1 MFGHLPANQLT
12 ELHVTALQRAWR
24 ERQAQWTQRTNTS
37 ALRRLLRYI
46 AAITGNAEIKIKL
59 PRPGKQRTRIAT
71 DEERARIWAKAKPEL
86 KFCLLCWTELGL
98 RFREPLRIKPDDID
112 EAHRTVSLLTKGGK
126 TITLPVPQ
134 KLEEFLA
141 VMGPFNDG
149 VPIVTQIH
157 GTPANP
163 EDYIRA
169 QWEQARRKAGVAT
182 DLRIHDLRRTLA
194 TRLYRATL
202 DPKIVQQALG
212 HENLSTTSGYLAPL
226 ETPEL
231 RAKLESI
238 AWRWKQ

>member
-1 MFGHLPANQLT
+1 MFGYLPANQLSA
-12 ELHVTALQRAWR
+12 LHVGALQRAWR
-24 ERQAQWTQRTNTS
+24 DRTAQWTQRTNTS
-37 ALRRLLRYI
+37 TLRRLLRHI

-71 DEERARIWAKAKPEL
+71 DEERARLWTAASAEL

-98 RFREPLRIKPDDID
+98 RFREPLRIKPEDID
-112 EAHRTVSLLTKGGK
+112 AEHRTVSVLTKGDK
-126 TITLPVPQ
+126 HINLPVPR

-141 VMGPFNDG
+141 AIGPFDNG

-163 EDYIRA
+163 QAYIRE
-169 QWEQARRKAGVAT
+169 QWLQARRKAGIAT

-212 HENLSTTSGYLAPL
+212 HENLSTTSNYLAPL

-238 AWRWKQ
+238 TWRWKQ

>member
-12 ELHVTALQRAWR
+12 TLHVGALQRAWR
-24 ERQAQWTQRTNTS
+24 DRTAQWTQRTNTS

-46 AAITGNAEIKIKL
+46 AAITGNAEIKTKL

-71 DEERARIWAKAKPEL
+71 DEERARIWSAARAEL
-86 KFCLLCWTELGL
+86 RFCLICWTELGL
-98 RFREPLRIKPDDID
+98 RFREPLRIKPEDID
-112 EAHRTVSLLTKGGK
+112 EHHRTVSVLTKGEK

-134 KLEEFLA
+134 RLEEFLA
-141 VMGPFNDG
+141 ALGPFEPG
-149 VPIVTQIH
+149 VPIVQQIH

-163 EDYIRA
+163 QDYIRA
-169 QWEQARRKAGVAT
+169 QWERARRKAGVAT
-182 DLRIHDLRRTLA
+182 DLRVHDLRRTLA

-212 HENLSTTSGYLAPL
+212 HENLSTTSSYLAPL

-238 AWRWKQ
+238 TWRWKQ